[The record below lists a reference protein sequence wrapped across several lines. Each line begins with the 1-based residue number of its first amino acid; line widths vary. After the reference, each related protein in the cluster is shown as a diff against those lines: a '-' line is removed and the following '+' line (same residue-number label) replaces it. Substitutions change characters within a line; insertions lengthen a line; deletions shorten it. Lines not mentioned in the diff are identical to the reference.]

1 MAENRRREN
10 RRITPKHAAQKDAPR
25 DMRIHSPQAL
35 LPRRRR
41 EREVEEKPELDLS
54 NFPQKK
60 SKSAE
65 TPPSRRRRGKE
76 AEEKPELDLP
86 DFPQK
91 KSKPA
96 ETPLDPAEQAAKAR
110 GRKKRVW
117 LLRVLLAVVGV
128 MLLAALAYL
137 FLRVEE
143 VTVQGAQWTDPAV
156 VTELSGIRQGDSIL
170 LLNTAA
176 VKRRIEADPHFI
188 YRKLQYR
195 FPTGI
200 TIVVEERQEA
210 ACFAFANT
218 FVTVDAEGLILGHR
232 EQSEG
237 RSLPL
242 VEGLE
247 VTEFVLGAEI
257 RTTDTYKQDILRRL
271 LSALCDSETHAQVDT
286 IDLANVNQLWM
297 RLTDGTRVCLGQ
309 GTQFAEK
316 LQWLAQILPKIHEE
330 GYSGGTVDLTSV
342 LAPVYVPEQQSA
354 DAQQ

>member
-1 MAENRRREN
+1 MAENRRRKN
-10 RRITPKHAAQKDAPR
+10 RRIVPKHAAQKETRR

-35 LPRRRR
+35 PPQQRR
-41 EREVEEKPELDLS
+41 ETKETTELELPSLPPKQSKPADA
-54 NFPQKK
+54 
-60 SKSAE
+60 SA
-65 TPPSRRRRGKE
+65 SRRRRGRKV
-76 AEEKPELDLP
+76 EEKPELDLP

-96 ETPLDPAEQAAKAR
+96 EALPDPAEQAVKAR
-110 GRKKRVW
+110 GRKKRAW
-117 LLRVLLAVVGV
+117 LLRMLLAVVGV
-128 MLLAALAYL
+128 MLLATLAYL

-143 VTVQGAQWTDPAV
+143 VTVQGVQWTDPAV

-176 VKRRIEADPHFI
+176 VKRQIESDPHFI

-232 EQSEG
+232 EQFEG

-271 LSALCDSETHAQVDT
+271 LAALCDSEVHAQVDT

-297 RLTDGTRVCLGQ
+297 RLADGTRVCLGQ
-309 GTQFAEK
+309 GAQFAEK